1 MYFIKHE
8 KSSNLF
14 NGEKKKQL
22 SVNPGQFFVYDSIMI
37 LKQ

>member
-14 NGEKKKQL
+14 NGEKKQL
-22 SVNPGQFFVYDSIMI
+22 SVKPGQFFIYDSIMI

>member
-14 NGEKKKQL
+14 NGEKKT
-22 SVNPGQFFVYDSIMI
+22 SVNPGQFFVYDSIII

>member
-14 NGEKKKQL
+14 SGEKKKL
-22 SVNPGQFFVYDSIMI
+22 SVNPGQFFVYDSIII

>member
-14 NGEKKKQL
+14 NGEKKQL
-22 SVNPGQFFVYDSIMI
+22 SVNPGQFFIYDSIMI